1 MEVED
6 DKQVKII
13 ICQVISTMR
22 KMKHGKEREYWVGS
36 LKQSRQNDIEH
47 LLDASGERTCQAE
60 GSAGAKALRQR
71 PLAL

>member
-22 KMKHGKEREYWVGS
+22 KMKHGKEKEYWVGS

-47 LLDASGERTCQAE
+47 LLDASGFQAE

>member
-1 MEVED
+1 
-6 DKQVKII
+6 
-13 ICQVISTMR
+13 MR
-22 KMKHGKEREYWVGS
+22 KMKHGKEREYWDGA

-47 LLDASGERTCQAE
+47 LLDMSGERTFQAE